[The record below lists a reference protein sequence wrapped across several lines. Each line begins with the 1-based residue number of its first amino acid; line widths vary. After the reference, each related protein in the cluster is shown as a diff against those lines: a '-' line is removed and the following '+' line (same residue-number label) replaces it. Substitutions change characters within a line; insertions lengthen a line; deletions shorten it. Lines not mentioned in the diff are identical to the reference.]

1 MKKRLLFAALVIALG
16 FAGNAAAQK
25 RDVDLKNRDAT
36 PLKGTYFPAGKPGP
50 GVVLLHM
57 CNSNRKVWENLAGML
72 NARGIHVMT
81 VDYRGFGE
89 SGGTRWNDLP
99 PNQRQ
104 GVAEGQFPGDV
115 EAAFEYL
122 VSQPGVDRDRIGAA
136 GGSCGVNQAVQ
147 LARRKREVKTL
158 VLLAGGANQFGTD
171 FLTNASWLP
180 IMSVAARDDGNAVE
194 NMRWIVGFSSNPAN
208 VFKEYDK
215 GGHGTDLFP
224 VHKELEPAIADWFE
238 KYLVK
243 SPPTPSLNPGEPGPS
258 AKISAQINEG
268 GAAKILE
275 MVREAKKAG
284 RTMIV
289 PPENAIN
296 AVGYQ
301 QLQGGQVQAAIQ
313 TFALNVEAYPDSANC
328 YDSLSDAYLQAGDR
342 AKALEYARKALE
354 ALPRDRTAP
363 DAFKEQIRQG
373 AEAKIKQLSGSGSA
387 PKN

>member
-1 MKKRLLFAALVIALG
+1 MKKLVSFAALFIAAS
-16 FAGNAAAQK
+16 FVGNVAAQK

-36 PLKGTYFPAGKPGP
+36 PLKGTYFPAAKPGP

-81 VDYRGFGE
+81 LDYRGFGE

-171 FLTNASWLP
+171 FLTTASWLP

-238 KYLVK
+238 KYLIK
-243 SPPTPSLNPGEPGPS
+243 SPPTPSLSPGEPGPS
-258 AKISAQINEG
+258 AKLTAQLDEPG
-268 GAAKILE
+268 GAAKITE
-275 MVREAKKAG
+275 MIREAKKAG

-289 PPENAIN
+289 PPEGAIN
-296 AVGYQ
+296 AAGYQ
-301 QLQGGQVQAAIQ
+301 QLQGGQVQAAIA
-313 TFALNVEAYPDSANC
+313 TFTLNVEAYPNSCNT

-342 AKALEYARKALE
+342 AKALEYAQKAIE
-354 ALPRDRTAP
+354 AIARDTTTP
-363 DAFKEQIRQG
+363 DGFKQQVRQG
-373 AEAKIKQLSGSGSA
+373 AEAKIKQLSGSA